1 MENYETAAATPLP
14 EETLQV
20 NAPIKNYLSES
31 AKWARFLGIV
41 GFTFVGFMVVGAFFM
56 GTFMNFL
63 GRNQTYEAGDNPFAS
78 GAASLAMAGYILLL
92 ALLYFFPSLYLYQF
106 GTKTQN
112 ALRRN
117 EQFDLTAA
125 FSRLKSFFKFFGILT
140 AVFLVLYG
148 AGLLMMLVFGAF
160 MNGR

>member
-1 MENYETAAATPLP
+1 MENYDTTTATPLP
-14 EETLQV
+14 EETLQL
-20 NAPIKNYLSES
+20 NAPIKNYLSEA

-41 GFTFVGFMVVGAFFM
+41 GFVFVGFMVIGAVFM
-56 GTFMNFL
+56 GTFMNFM
-63 GRNQTYEAGDNPFAS
+63 GRSQMPESGDNPFAS

-106 GTKTQN
+106 GLKTQN
-112 ALRRN
+112 ALRQN

-125 FSRLKSFFKFFGILT
+125 FARLKSFFKFFGILT
-140 AVFLVLYG
+140 AIILVLYG

-160 MNGR
+160 MNRG